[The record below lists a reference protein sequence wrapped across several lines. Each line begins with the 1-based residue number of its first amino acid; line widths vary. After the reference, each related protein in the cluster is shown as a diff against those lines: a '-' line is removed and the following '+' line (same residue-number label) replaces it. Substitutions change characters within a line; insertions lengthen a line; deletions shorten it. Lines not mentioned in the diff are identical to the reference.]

1 PVCPPRVNPKMKPRA
16 PPRIAPSST
25 NEPSRAVNDATR
37 SGPARTA
44 RAYPT
49 SAAST
54 CHPPPRVPAK
64 PTVHAPRRWA
74 SSGVDKATR
83 AVDIVMMDR
92 RTFVLLTGATS
103 GALLRPRFQ
112 PSTAPTRARGRS
124 GGPAVGRLKF
134 ELDEQRRWS
143 LWYYGDGQPVPLI
156 QTAVVGARVG
166 DSWSRSP
173 IWKIARWETAGRPG

>member
-1 PVCPPRVNPKMKPRA
+1 MKPRA

-54 CHPPPRVPAK
+54 CHPPPRVPAN
-64 PTVHAPRRWA
+64 PTVHAPRRCA
-74 SSGVDKATR
+74 PSGVDKATR
-83 AVDIVMMDR
+83 AADIVMMDR

-103 GALLRPRFQ
+103 GALLRPPFRL
-112 PSTAPTRARGRS
+112 SASPTSAGGRA
-124 GGPAVGRLKF
+124 GGPALGRLRF
-134 ELDEQRRWS
+134 ELDEHRRWS
-143 LWYYGDGQPVPLI
+143 LWYYGEGQPVPLI
-156 QTAVVGARVG
+156 QTAV
-166 DSWSRSP
+166 
-173 IWKIARWETAGRPG
+173 